1 MTKLFLYDAAED
13 LERFLPFSISRPL
26 GELRYGAFLLRER
39 WSTLLDLQV
48 EGSVNPQPHL
58 TDFTE
63 PGSPPVVTGPGEKHE
78 PRLLLRS
85 TFVAD
90 PAASTAILADVT
102 DACRFVDA
110 AGATVGFAIPRR
122 QDWRSFG
129 DAAAWPAVAVEGK
142 LLAGAWEL
150 VGDLARVLPA
160 DLERMRSAQAGAA
173 IPRGTTVLGD
183 PALVLAAEASV
194 EPGVVF
200 DVRGGPI
207 FLSPGVEVRSSARLA
222 GPLAVARD
230 TRLMGGDISGSAIGP
245 RCVVRGE
252 VSGVVFLGY
261 ANKAHDGFLGSSV
274 IGRWVNLGAGTITS
288 NLKNTYGPVRL
299 TIGAQRYETGL
310 TFLGSLIGDH
320 VKTAIGTMLPTG
332 CVIGVGANLFGSRR
346 PPSEVPAF
354 AWGLD
359 DPAGSGVLECGRFVE
374 IAARVMPRR
383 DVAVDERTRRYL
395 AAIWGA
401 ATRRTP
407 CG

>member
-13 LERFLPFSISRPL
+13 LERFLPFSLSRPL

-39 WSTLLDLQV
+39 WSALLDLPV
-48 EGSVNPQPHL
+48 AGCVSPHAHL
-58 TDFTE
+58 TDFIE
-63 PGSPPVVTGPGEKHE
+63 AGAPPVVAGPGEKVE
-78 PRLLLRS
+78 ARLFLRS
-85 TFVAD
+85 TFA
-90 PAASTAILADVT
+90 PAPSARLPAEPT
-102 DACRFVDA
+102 DAVRFVDS

-122 QDWRSFG
+122 AAWDGFG
-129 DAAAWPAVAVEGK
+129 AAAQWPATALEGK
-142 LLAGAWEL
+142 LLAGAWDL
-150 VGDLARVLPA
+150 VGDLATALPA
-160 DLERMRSAQAGAA
+160 DLERMRSAQAGGAV
-173 IPRGTTVLGD
+173 PRGTTVLGD
-183 PALVLAAEASV
+183 PALVLAAEAAV

-200 DVRGGPI
+200 DVRKGPI
-207 FLSPGVEVRSSARLA
+207 FLSPGVEVRSTARLA

-230 TRLMGGDISGSAIGP
+230 ARVVGGEISGSAIGP
-245 RCVVRGE
+245 KCVVRGE
-252 VSGVVFLGY
+252 ISGSVFLGY
-261 ANKAHDGFLGSSV
+261 ANKSHDGFLGSSV
-274 IGRWVNLGAGTITS
+274 VGRWANLGAGTITS

-299 TIGAQRYETGL
+299 TLGATRYESGL

-359 DPAGSGVLECGRFVE
+359 EPGVVMECGRFVE
-374 IAARVMPRR
+374 IAGRVLPRR
-383 DVAVDERTRRYL
+383 DVAVDDRTRRYL
-395 AAIWGA
+395 AAVWGA